1 MKTRHGVYGMIK
13 TVKINMSHTHMK
25 TRHGVYGMLN
35 TVKINLD
42 HTHENSSWS
51 LWHDRYR

>member
-25 TRHGVYGMLN
+25 THHGVYGMIDIVN
-35 TVKINLD
+35 INMGY
-42 HTHENSSWS
+42 T
-51 LWHDRYR
+51 